1 MNAQAEA
8 DQKFWRNALLAG
20 GFSAIPRWTRDPA
33 ARTAEHE
40 AKMPDDLLAALRRL
54 ADELSVT
61 VSSVLLAAHAK
72 VLGTLTG
79 ELQVTTGYVGQQ
91 GGQPLLC
98 RLTTEPDSWRALLL
112 AAHRA
117 ESELLAHSDF
127 PVDDLRHDLGL
138 TESSFETV
146 LDPRG
151 LDPRWLDP
159 TGLDL
164 TGDDGDLSEDT
175 VLWVGTSGTDGQ
187 LALRLRYRTD
197 VVDADGAARIA
208 GYHLAALELLA
219 ADLDAEHRRQS
230 LLSVEELY
238 FQLEGLAGPRRE
250 LPERRVHEIFEQQVE
265 AHPEAVAAVQGAR
278 KWTYRELNGRANRLA
293 GALLSRGLQRE
304 AVVAVVTERNLD
316 WMAAVLAIFKAGG
329 VYLPIEPH
337 FPGDRIAAMLTRAGC
352 GLVLTEPAS
361 TSTLDQA
368 LASLPEVQTLFI
380 EAAYAEDHPDGNLG
394 IDVAPD
400 QLAYIYF
407 TSGSTGEPKGAM
419 CEHLGMVNH
428 LFAKID
434 DLGIGQGQV
443 VAQTAPQCFDISLW
457 QLVSA
462 LLVGGRTLIVEQDV
476 ILDVGRFVGTIVD
489 GRVNV
494 MQVVPSYLEVVLSYL
509 ERDPRPLPD
518 LRCVSV
524 TGEAIKKEL
533 TQRWFA
539 SQPAIKLINAY
550 GLTETSDDTNHEVM
564 ETVPDSDRVPLGRAI
579 NNVQIQIVDEYLT
592 PVPLGAPGEI
602 VFSGICVGRGYIND
616 PDRTRAAFLT
626 DPDHPGQRR
635 YRSGDHGRWRP
646 DGKLEFLGR
655 KDSQLKIRGFR
666 IELGEIENT
675 LLRVPGVR
683 DGAVVVAERADHSR
697 HLVAFYSS
705 QRPLAVDVLR
715 DRLGESLPEY
725 MVPSAFHWR
734 ERLPLTANSK
744 IDKKTLTT
752 LAGELSAV
760 EDDYDA
766 PSTPTE
772 QRLAAAWAKVL
783 GIPQDQVSR
792 TDHFFDRGGTS
803 LSAVKL
809 AVTLDRAFSLK
820 DLTSRP
826 VLADLAALVDGR
838 SERRSELLQP
848 LSEPDGGQS
857 GTLVCFPYAGG
868 NAVNFQPMA
877 QALRGSG
884 IAVYAV
890 ELPGHDVAAGSEPF
904 APMERVVEQVV
915 AEISARGLKEI
926 LLWGHSSGTAFA
938 VETAR
943 RLQDRGVEVQR
954 VFLAAQL
961 LGDAAVRRA
970 SITELTARSNAE
982 IATDLSADGGYT
994 ALGELDAQ
1002 RAQHVAAA
1010 YRHDCLSAHSYF
1022 AEVLESP
1029 PLVKLSAPVTVVA
1042 AADDSVTSPLPPRH
1056 RDWELLAEH
1065 VDLHE
1070 LADGGHYFVRTR
1082 PSQAAQ
1088 AVLYAARLFAYS

>member
-1 MNAQAEA
+1 
-8 DQKFWRNALLAG
+8 
-20 GFSAIPRWTRDPA
+20 
-33 ARTAEHE
+33 
-40 AKMPDDLLAALRRL
+40 MPDDLLAALRRL
-54 ADELSVT
+54 ADELSLT

-79 ELQVTTGYVGQQ
+79 ERQVATGYVSQQ
-91 GGQPLLC
+91 GGQTLLC

-138 TESSFETV
+138 TEPSFETV

-151 LDPRWLDP
+151 LDPRGLDP
-159 TGLDL
+159 RGLDPAGL
-164 TGDDGDLSEDT
+164 APTGDDGDLSEDT

-197 VVDADGAARIA
+197 VLDTDGAARIA
-208 GYHLAALELLA
+208 GYHLTALELLA

-230 LLSVEELY
+230 LLSAEELY

-250 LPERRVHEIFEQQVE
+250 LPDRRVHEIFEQQVE
-265 AHPEAVAAVQGAR
+265 AHPEAMAAVQGAR

-293 GALLSRGLQRE
+293 RALLSRGLQRE

-316 WMAAVLAIFKAGG
+316 WMAAVLAIFKAGV

-368 LASLPEVQTLFI
+368 LTSLPEVQTLFI
-380 EAAYAEDHPDGNLG
+380 EAAYAEGHPDGNLG

-489 GRVNV
+489 GQVNV

-509 ERDPRPLPD
+509 ERDARPLPD

-539 SQPAIKLINAY
+539 SQPAIKLVNAY

-564 ETVPDSDRVPLGRAI
+564 DTVPDSDRVPLGRAI
-579 NNVQIQIVDEYLT
+579 NNVRIQIVDEYLT

-683 DGAVVVAERADHSR
+683 DGAVVVAERADHSK

-705 QRPLAVDVLR
+705 QQPMAVEVLR
-715 DRLGESLPEY
+715 DRLSESLPEY

-783 GIPQDQVSR
+783 GIPQNQVSR
-792 TDHFFDRGGTS
+792 GDHFFDRGGTS

-826 VLADLAALVDGR
+826 VLADLAALIDGR

-943 RLQDRGVEVQR
+943 RLQDRGVEVQQ

-961 LGDAAVRRA
+961 LGDAGVRRA

-994 ALGELDAQ
+994 ELGELDAQ

-1082 PSQAAQ
+1082 ASQAAQ

>member
-1 MNAQAEA
+1 MKAQAEA

-20 GFSAIPRWTRDPA
+20 GFSAIPRWTHDPA
-33 ARTAEHE
+33 AGTAEYE

-117 ESELLAHSDF
+117 ESELLTHSDF
-127 PVDDLRHDLGL
+127 PIDDLRHDLGL
-138 TESSFETV
+138 SEPSFETV

-151 LDPRWLDP
+151 LDPA
-159 TGLDL
+159 GLAP

-197 VVDADGAARIA
+197 VLDTDGAARIA
-208 GYHLAALELLA
+208 GYHLTALELLA

-230 LLSVEELY
+230 LLSAEELY

-250 LPERRVHEIFEQQVE
+250 LPDRRVHEIFEQQVE

-278 KWTYRELNGRANRLA
+278 QWTYRELNGRANRLA
-293 GALLSRGLQRE
+293 RALVSRGLQRE

-361 TSTLDQA
+361 TSTLNQA

-380 EAAYAEDHPDGNLG
+380 EAAYAEGHPDGNLG

-434 DLGIGQGQV
+434 DLEIGEGQV

-489 GRVNV
+489 GQVNV

-539 SQPAIKLINAY
+539 SQPAIKLVNAY

-564 ETVPDSDRVPLGRAI
+564 ETVPGSERVPLGRAI

-683 DGAVVVAERADHSR
+683 DGAVVVAERADHSK
-697 HLVAFYSS
+697 HLVAFYSG
-705 QRPLAVDVLR
+705 QQPLAVELLR

-848 LSEPDGGQS
+848 LSEPAGGQT

-961 LGDAAVRRA
+961 LGDAGVRRA

-994 ALGELDAQ
+994 ELGELDAQ